1 MTERDE
7 ANAER
12 AAGQPPVAP
21 AASASSGSESA
32 AASTADAPAAPVEAA
47 ATVVPATSIEPPS
60 EDVALA
66 AAAPALPGTHRGGFR
81 REMTQPLPVAPPLLV
96 HPDPDVDP
104 QVHWIHPPPALP
116 RSAGWALLFAVL
128 GLVLACFVGW
138 GFPVG
143 AVGLVLAVV
152 ALRRPWERR
161 EMAVWA
167 LALSVASLVFSAGWL
182 WWAHTQGALFA

>member
-1 MTERDE
+1 MTEREQTD
-7 ANAER
+7 ADRTPGPPISAE
-12 AAGQPPVAP
+12 P
-21 AASASSGSESA
+21 AASAH
-32 AASTADAPAAPVEAA
+32 AASAEAPAGAPP
-47 ATVVPATSIEPPS
+47 VVPAASIEPPS
-60 EDVALA
+60 EDVAA
-66 AAAPALPGTHRGGFR
+66 TSAPPSLPGEHRGGFR

-96 HPDPDVDP
+96 HPDPVVDP

-116 RSAGWALLFAVL
+116 RSAGWALLFGVL
-128 GLVLACFVGW
+128 ALVLACFVGW

-143 AVGLVLAVV
+143 VLGLVLAVV

-167 LALSVASLVFSAGWL
+167 LGLSAASLVFSAGWL